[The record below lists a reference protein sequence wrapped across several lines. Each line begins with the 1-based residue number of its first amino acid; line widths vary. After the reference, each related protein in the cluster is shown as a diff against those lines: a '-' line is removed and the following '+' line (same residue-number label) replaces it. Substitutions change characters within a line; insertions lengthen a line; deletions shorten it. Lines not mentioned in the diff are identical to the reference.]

1 MKFKQLAVTLL
12 CGTLIAAPAF
22 AQTTTAPAGLGTS
35 PNGLVG
41 TSTNSGGSS
50 NTAIVSGARGSIPT
64 PGSPAQTMTSGQTA
78 TGVRPGP
85 AMPAMSMTNINTASA
100 VDLDKLPQ
108 IGKARAAKIIKMRP
122 YASTDELVSKKV
134 LPMSVYNRIKTQIS
148 AS

>member
-12 CGTLIAAPAF
+12 CGTLIGAPAF
-22 AQTTTAPAGLGTS
+22 AQTTTAPAGIGTS

-41 TSTNSGGSS
+41 TSPNSGSGS
-50 NTAIVSGARGSIPT
+50 NTSIVSGARGSIPT
-64 PGSPAQTMTSGQTA
+64 QGSPAQTLTSGQTA